1 MDFPGKE
8 SAYNEGDTG
17 DVDSIPG
24 LGITPGGEHG
34 NSFQYSCWR
43 IAWTEEPGELQ
54 SMGSQKVGH
63 D

>member
-8 SAYNEGDTG
+8 TVYNEGDTG

-24 LGITPGGEHG
+24 VGITPGGEHG

-43 IAWTEEPGELQ
+43 IAWTEEIGRL
-54 SMGSQKVGH
+54 
-63 D
+63 

>member
-17 DVDSIPG
+17 NVDSIPG
-24 LGITPGGEHG
+24 LGITSEREHG

-43 IAWTEEPGELQ
+43 IAWTEEIGMLQ
-54 SMGSQKVGH
+54 FMGLQRVRH
-63 D
+63 T